1 MQAKKK
7 KGVGGGDWMNMEQE
21 QIVFVVKA
29 CFNPL
34 AWSSDA
40 MGTAKT
46 RFLKGLR
53 NSNIFEASMLVNV
66 SDLSSTFQEIV
77 QQNFQEK
84 TAILILV
91 APDVD
96 ALCACRILT
105 VCASCTMCF
114 CESALVLKLTI
125 A

>member
-1 MQAKKK
+1 MEWIRK
-7 KGVGGGDWMNMEQE
+7 VGAT
-21 QIVFVVKA
+21 K
-29 CFNPL
+29 
-34 AWSSDA
+34 SSSIEDYSH
-40 MGTAKT
+40 
-46 RFLKGLR
+46 
-53 NSNIFEASMLVNV
+53 SNIFEPSMLVNV

-105 VCASCTMCF
+105 VRIICALGFVLSRSYPNSQLPRRCF
-114 CESALVLKLTI
+114 ALI
-125 A
+125 I

>member
-1 MQAKKK
+1 
-7 KGVGGGDWMNMEQE
+7 
-21 QIVFVVKA
+21 
-29 CFNPL
+29 
-34 AWSSDA
+34 
-40 MGTAKT
+40 
-46 RFLKGLR
+46 
-53 NSNIFEASMLVNV
+53 MLVNV

-105 VCASCTMCF
+105 VRIICAMPSYEIAF
-114 CESALVLKLTI
+114 VLKLTI

>member
-1 MQAKKK
+1 M
-7 KGVGGGDWMNMEQE
+7 
-21 QIVFVVKA
+21 
-29 CFNPL
+29 P
-34 AWSSDA
+34 SSDA
-40 MGTAKT
+40 LETAKT
-46 RFLKGLR
+46 RFLKGLVD
-53 NSNIFEASMLVNV
+53 SNFFEAPMLVNV

-105 VCASCTMCF
+105 VCVICTMCF

>member
-1 MQAKKK
+1 M
-7 KGVGGGDWMNMEQE
+7 
-21 QIVFVVKA
+21 
-29 CFNPL
+29 P
-34 AWSSDA
+34 SSDA
-40 MGTAKT
+40 LGTAKT
-46 RFLKGLR
+46 RFLKGLVD
-53 NSNIFEASMLVNV
+53 SNIFEAPMLVNV

-105 VCASCTMCF
+105 VRIIYTMCSYEIAF
-114 CESALVLKLTI
+114 VLKLTI

>member
-1 MQAKKK
+1 
-7 KGVGGGDWMNMEQE
+7 
-21 QIVFVVKA
+21 
-29 CFNPL
+29 
-34 AWSSDA
+34 

-46 RFLKGLR
+46 CFLKSLLD
-53 NSNIFEASMLVNV
+53 SNIFEAPMLVNV

-105 VCASCTMCF
+105 VCTICAMGSF
-114 CESALVLKLTI
+114 EIALVLKLTI

>member
-1 MQAKKK
+1 
-7 KGVGGGDWMNMEQE
+7 
-21 QIVFVVKA
+21 
-29 CFNPL
+29 
-34 AWSSDA
+34 
-40 MGTAKT
+40 
-46 RFLKGLR
+46 
-53 NSNIFEASMLVNV
+53 MLVNV

-105 VCASCTMCF
+105 VSIIYAMCSY
-114 CESALVLKLTI
+114 EIALVLKLTI

>member
-1 MQAKKK
+1 
-7 KGVGGGDWMNMEQE
+7 
-21 QIVFVVKA
+21 
-29 CFNPL
+29 
-34 AWSSDA
+34 
-40 MGTAKT
+40 
-46 RFLKGLR
+46 
-53 NSNIFEASMLVNV
+53 MLVNV

-105 VCASCTMCF
+105 VCIICAMPSYEIAF
-114 CESALVLKLTI
+114 VPKLTI

>member
-1 MQAKKK
+1 
-7 KGVGGGDWMNMEQE
+7 
-21 QIVFVVKA
+21 
-29 CFNPL
+29 
-34 AWSSDA
+34 
-40 MGTAKT
+40 
-46 RFLKGLR
+46 
-53 NSNIFEASMLVNV
+53 MLVNV

-105 VCASCTMCF
+105 VCVSCTMCF